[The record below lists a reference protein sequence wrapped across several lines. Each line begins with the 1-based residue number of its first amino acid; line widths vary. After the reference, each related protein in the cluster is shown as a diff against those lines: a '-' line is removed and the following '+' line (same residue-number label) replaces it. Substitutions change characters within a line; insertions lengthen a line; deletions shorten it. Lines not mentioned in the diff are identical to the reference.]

1 MLVEHKG
8 KKLNLP
14 DILILG
20 AAKSGTTSLAFF
32 LKQHPDVYMPRK
44 EPGFFAYHDRDAS
57 EIPSGIRERQIVDLK
72 EYADMY
78 EGVGEGQ
85 KICDSS
91 VAQFTNH
98 KDTLRNIKALYG
110 EQAKELKTF
119 VILRNPIDRSFSHY
133 LMFVKNQLEN
143 LDFQEALAP
152 EIVERR
158 KKEQL
163 GFDYIG
169 GSLYAQRIEDILK
182 ELPQTKVY
190 ITGDLKKKELLND
203 FLSACGLRTDVEI
216 NTKAR
221 LNPSGIPKKKG
232 LISAL
237 NHQNPVKSFMKKA
250 LPGKTL
256 FKLYALK
263 SKLMEKG
270 IQRVEM
276 DPTLKKGLT
285 DKYFKEDIRKLEKI
299 LNRDLS
305 TWYAA
310 SEKVKA

>member
-1 MLVEHKG
+1 MLVNVKT
-8 KKLNLP
+8 KALNLP

-44 EPGFFAYHDRDAS
+44 EPGFFAYHNRAPE
-57 EIPSGIRERQIVDLK
+57 EIPSGIRDRQIVDLK
-72 EYADMY
+72 EYTDMY
-78 EGVGEGQ
+78 AGVGAGQ

-98 KDTLRNIKALYG
+98 KHTLQNIKQLYG
-110 EQAKELKTF
+110 ERVKDLKTF
-119 VILRNPIDRSFSHY
+119 IILRNPNDRSFSHY
-133 LMFVKNQLEN
+133 LMFVKNQLED
-143 LDFQEALAP
+143 LDFQEALTP
-152 EIVERR
+152 ETVERR
-158 KKEQL
+158 KREQL
-163 GFDYIG
+163 GYDYIG
-169 GSLYAQRIEDILK
+169 GSLYAQRIEDILR

-190 ITGDLKKKELLND
+190 ITSDLKRPELLNE
-203 FLSACGLRTDVEI
+203 FLLACGLRTDVEI
-216 NTKAR
+216 NTKVR

-237 NHQNPVKSFMKKA
+237 NHQNPIKTFLKQA

-263 SKLMEKG
+263 SRLVERS
-270 IQRVEM
+270 IERVEM
-276 DPTLKKGLT
+276 EPTLRTELT
-285 DKYFKEDIRKLEKI
+285 EKYFKSDILRLEKL

-305 TWYAA
+305 QWY
-310 SEKVKA
+310 EKT